1 LTLNKKV
8 IVVTGGAGLLG
19 KEFIREILTNG
30 GTAILTDIKISLAK
44 NFIDK
49 MKIEYPD
56 NFYARNMD
64 ITNKSSINLLIN
76 DILKRYGGIDCLVNN
91 AYPKNKNYGKQIEDV
106 SYEDFSENIS
116 THVGGYF
123 LTSQQFGIFFKNH
136 KGGNIVN
143 IGSVYGTLSPRF
155 QLYEDTEMTMPV
167 EYAAIKSSI
176 IQLTKYFAQY
186 FKKDNIRVNC
196 LSPGGILDNQPESF
210 IRSYN
215 SFCSQKGML
224 DPLDVANTLIFLLS
238 DSSKFITGQNLI
250 IDDGFSL

>member
-1 LTLNKKV
+1 LILNNKV

-19 KEFIREILTNG
+19 KEFIREILTND

-64 ITNKSSINLLIN
+64 ITNKSSINSLIK
-76 DILKRYGGIDCLVNN
+76 DVSKRYKGIDCLVNN
-91 AYPKNKNYGKQIEDV
+91 AYPKNKNYGKQMEDV
-106 SYEDFSENIS
+106 SYKDFSENIS
-116 THVGGYF
+116 AHVGGYF
-123 LTSQQFGIFFKNH
+123 LTSQRFGAFFKNH
-136 KGGNIVN
+136 NGGNIIN
-143 IGSVYGTLSPRF
+143 IGSIYGTLAPRF
-155 QLYEDTEMTMPV
+155 ELYKNTEMTTPV
-167 EYAAIKSSI
+167 EYVAIKASV

-196 LSPGGILDNQPESF
+196 LSPGGIQDNQPKSF
-210 IRSYN
+210 ISAYN
-215 SFCSQKGML
+215 SFCSEKGML
-224 DPLDVANTLIFLLS
+224 DPRDVANTLIFLLS

-250 IDDGFSL
+250 IDDGFTL

>member
-1 LTLNKKV
+1 MFLNNKV

-64 ITNKSSINLLIN
+64 ITNKSSINSLIK
-76 DILKRYGGIDCLVNN
+76 DVSKRYKGIDCLVNN
-91 AYPKNKNYGKQIEDV
+91 AYPKNKNYGKQMEDV
-106 SYEDFSENIS
+106 SYKDFSENIS
-116 THVGGYF
+116 AHVGGYF
-123 LTSQQFGIFFKNH
+123 LTSQRFGAFFKNH
-136 KGGNIVN
+136 NGGNIIN
-143 IGSVYGTLSPRF
+143 IGSIYGTLAPRF
-155 QLYEDTEMTMPV
+155 ELYKNTEMTTPV
-167 EYAAIKSSI
+167 EYVAIKASV

-196 LSPGGILDNQPESF
+196 LSPGGIQDNQPKSF
-210 IRSYN
+210 ISAYN
-215 SFCSQKGML
+215 SFCSEKGML
-224 DPLDVANTLIFLLS
+224 DPRDVANTLIFLLS

-250 IDDGFSL
+250 IDDGFTL

>member
-1 LTLNKKV
+1 MILNNKV

-30 GTAILTDIKISLAK
+30 GIAILTDIKISLAK

-64 ITNKSSINLLIN
+64 ITNKSSIISLIK
-76 DILKRYGGIDCLVNN
+76 DVSKRYKGIDCLVNN
-91 AYPKNKNYGKQIEDV
+91 AYPKNKNYGKQMEDV
-106 SYEDFSENIS
+106 SYKDFSENIS
-116 THVGGYF
+116 AHVGGYF
-123 LTSQQFGIFFKNH
+123 LTSQQFGAFFKNH
-136 KGGNIVN
+136 NGGNIIN
-143 IGSVYGTLSPRF
+143 IGSIYGTLAPRF
-155 QLYEDTEMTMPV
+155 ELYKNTEMTTPV
-167 EYAAIKSSI
+167 EYVAIKASV

-196 LSPGGILDNQPESF
+196 LSPGGIQDNQPKSF
-210 IRSYN
+210 ISAYN
-215 SFCSQKGML
+215 SFCSEKGML
-224 DPLDVANTLIFLLS
+224 DPRDVANTLIFLLS

-250 IDDGFSL
+250 IDDGFTL

>member
-1 LTLNKKV
+1 MILNNKV
-8 IVVTGGAGLLG
+8 IVVTGGSGLLG
-19 KEFIREILTNG
+19 KAFIKEILDYG
-30 GTAILTDIKISLAK
+30 GIAILTDINTSLAQD
-44 NFIDK
+44 FIDK
-49 MKIEYPD
+49 IKVKYP
-56 NFYARNMD
+56 NHFYAANMD
-64 ITNKSSINLLIN
+64 ITNKSSINSLIE
-76 DILKRYGGIDCLVNN
+76 DVSKRYGGIDCIVNN

-143 IGSVYGTLSPRF
+143 IGSVYGTLSPCF
-155 QLYEDTEMTMPV
+155 QLYENTEMTMPV

>member
-1 LTLNKKV
+1 LFLNNKV

-64 ITNKSSINLLIN
+64 ITNKSSINSLIK
-76 DILKRYGGIDCLVNN
+76 DVSKRYKGIDCLVNN
-91 AYPKNKNYGKQIEDV
+91 AYPKNKNYGKKMEEV
-106 SYEDFSENIS
+106 SYKDFSENIS
-116 THVGGYF
+116 AHVGGYF
-123 LTSQQFGIFFKNH
+123 LTSQRFGAFFKNH
-136 KGGNIVN
+136 NGGNIIN
-143 IGSVYGTLSPRF
+143 IGSIYGTLAPRF
-155 QLYEDTEMTMPV
+155 ELYKNTEMTTPV
-167 EYAAIKSSI
+167 EYVAIKASV

-196 LSPGGILDNQPESF
+196 LSPGGIQDNQPKSF
-210 IRSYN
+210 ISAYN
-215 SFCSQKGML
+215 SFCSEKGML
-224 DPLDVANTLIFLLS
+224 DPRDVANTLIFLLS

-250 IDDGFSL
+250 IDDGFTL

>member
-1 LTLNKKV
+1 LILNNKI

-19 KEFIREILTNG
+19 KAFIKEILAHG
-30 GTAILTDIKISLAK
+30 GIAILTDIKISLAQK
-44 NFIDK
+44 FIDEIK
-49 MKIEYPD
+49 VKYPD
-56 NFYARNMD
+56 HFYAVNMD
-64 ITNKSSINLLIN
+64 ITNKSSINSLIN
-76 DILKRYGGIDCLVNN
+76 DISKRYGGIDCLVNN

-136 KGGNIVN
+136 KGGNIIN
-143 IGSVYGTLSPRF
+143 ISSIYGTLAPRF
-155 QLYEDTEMTMPV
+155 ELYKNTEMTVPV

-176 IQLTKYFAQY
+176 IQLSKYFAQY

-210 IRSYN
+210 VRSYN
-215 SFCSQKGML
+215 SFCSKKGML

-250 IDDGFSL
+250 VDDGFSL

>member
-1 LTLNKKV
+1 MILNNKV

-64 ITNKSSINLLIN
+64 ITNKSSIISLIK
-76 DILKRYGGIDCLVNN
+76 DVSKRYKGIDCLVNN
-91 AYPKNKNYGKQIEDV
+91 AYPKNKNYGKQMEDV
-106 SYEDFSENIS
+106 SYKDFSENIS
-116 THVGGYF
+116 AHVGGYF
-123 LTSQQFGIFFKNH
+123 LTSQRFGAFFKNH
-136 KGGNIVN
+136 NGGNIIN
-143 IGSVYGTLSPRF
+143 IGSIYGTLAPRF
-155 QLYEDTEMTMPV
+155 ELYKNTEMTTPV
-167 EYAAIKSSI
+167 EYVAIKASV

-196 LSPGGILDNQPESF
+196 LSPGGIQDNQPKSF
-210 IRSYN
+210 ISAYN
-215 SFCSQKGML
+215 SFCSEKGML
-224 DPLDVANTLIFLLS
+224 DPRDVANTLIFLLS

-250 IDDGFSL
+250 IDDGFTL

>member
-1 LTLNKKV
+1 LILNNKI

-19 KEFIREILTNG
+19 KAFIKEILAHG
-30 GTAILTDIKISLAK
+30 GIAILTDIKISLAQE
-44 NFIDK
+44 FIDEIK
-49 MKIEYPD
+49 VKYPD
-56 NFYARNMD
+56 HFYAVNMD
-64 ITNKSSINLLIN
+64 ITNKSSINSLIN
-76 DILKRYGGIDCLVNN
+76 DISKRYGGIDCLVNN

-136 KGGNIVN
+136 KGGNIIN
-143 IGSVYGTLSPRF
+143 ISSIYGTLAPRF
-155 QLYEDTEMTMPV
+155 ELYKNTEMTVPV

-176 IQLTKYFAQY
+176 IQLSKYFAQY

-210 IRSYN
+210 VRSYN
-215 SFCSQKGML
+215 SFCSKKGML

-250 IDDGFSL
+250 VDDGFSL

>member
-1 LTLNKKV
+1 MILNNKI

-19 KEFIREILTNG
+19 KAFIKEILAHG
-30 GTAILTDIKISLAK
+30 GIAILTDIKISLAQK
-44 NFIDK
+44 FIDEIK
-49 MKIEYPD
+49 VKYPD
-56 NFYARNMD
+56 HFYAVNMD
-64 ITNKSSINLLIN
+64 ITNKSSINSLIN
-76 DILKRYGGIDCLVNN
+76 DISKRYGGIDCLVNN

-136 KGGNIVN
+136 KGGNIIN
-143 IGSVYGTLSPRF
+143 ISSIYGTLAPRF
-155 QLYEDTEMTMPV
+155 ELYKNTEMTVPV

-176 IQLTKYFAQY
+176 IQLSKYFAQY

-210 IRSYN
+210 VRSYN
-215 SFCSQKGML
+215 SFCSKKGML
-224 DPLDVANTLIFLLS
+224 EPLDVANTLIFLLS

-250 IDDGFSL
+250 VDDGFSL

>member
-1 LTLNKKV
+1 MTLKNKV
-8 IVVTGGAGLLG
+8 IVVTGGSGLLG
-19 KEFIREILTNG
+19 KVFIEEILTHG
-30 GTAILTDIKISLAK
+30 GIAILTDIKTSLAK
-44 NFIDK
+44 DFIA
-49 MKIEYPD
+49 KIKVEYPD
-56 NFYARNMD
+56 HFYAVNMD
-64 ITNKSSINLLIN
+64 ITKKSSINSLIN
-76 DILKRYGGIDCLVNN
+76 DVSKRYGGIDCLVNN

-136 KGGNIVN
+136 KGGNIIN
-143 IGSVYGTLSPRF
+143 IGSIYGTLAPRF
-155 QLYEDTEMTMPV
+155 ELYKNTDMTVPV

-210 IRSYN
+210 VRSYN

-250 IDDGFSL
+250 VDDGFSL

>member
-1 LTLNKKV
+1 MILNKKV

-19 KEFIREILTNG
+19 KAFIKEILVHG
-30 GTAILTDIKISLAK
+30 GIAILTDINTSLAQE
-44 NFIDK
+44 FIDEIK
-49 MKIEYPD
+49 VEYPD
-56 NFYARNMD
+56 HFYVANMD
-64 ITNKSSINLLIN
+64 ITNKSSINSLIN
-76 DILKRYGGIDCLVNN
+76 DISKRYGGIDCLVNN

-136 KGGNIVN
+136 KGGNIIN
-143 IGSVYGTLSPRF
+143 IGSIYGTLAPRF
-155 QLYEDTEMTMPV
+155 ELYKNTEMTVPV

-196 LSPGGILDNQPESF
+196 LSPGGVLDNQPESF
-210 IRSYN
+210 VRSYN
-215 SFCSQKGML
+215 SFCSKKGML
-224 DPLDVANTLIFLLS
+224 EPLDVANVLIFLLS

-250 IDDGFSL
+250 VDDGFSL

>member
-1 LTLNKKV
+1 MFLNNKV
-8 IVVTGGAGLLG
+8 IVVTGGAGVLG

-64 ITNKSSINLLIN
+64 ITNKSSINSLIK
-76 DILKRYGGIDCLVNN
+76 DVSKKYKGIDCLVNN
-91 AYPKNKNYGKQIEDV
+91 AYPKNKSYGKKMEDV
-106 SYEDFSENIS
+106 SYKDFSENIS
-116 THVGGYF
+116 AHVGGYF
-123 LTSQQFGIFFKNH
+123 LTSQRFGAFFKNH
-136 KGGNIVN
+136 NGGNIIN
-143 IGSVYGTLSPRF
+143 IGSIYGTLAPRF
-155 QLYEDTEMTMPV
+155 ELYKNTEMTTPV
-167 EYAAIKSSI
+167 EYVAIKASV

-196 LSPGGILDNQPESF
+196 LSPGGIQDNQPKSF
-210 IRSYN
+210 ISAYN
-215 SFCSQKGML
+215 SFCSEKGML
-224 DPLDVANTLIFLLS
+224 DPRDVANTLIFLLS

-250 IDDGFSL
+250 IDDGFTL

>member
-1 LTLNKKV
+1 MILNNKV

-19 KEFIREILTNG
+19 KAFIKEILAHG
-30 GTAILTDIKISLAK
+30 GIAILTDIQTSLAQD
-44 NFIDK
+44 FIDEIK
-49 MKIEYPD
+49 AEYPD
-56 NFYARNMD
+56 QFYAANMD
-64 ITNKSSINLLIN
+64 ITNKPSINSLIK
-76 DILKRYGGIDCLVNN
+76 DVSKRYGGIDCLVNN

-155 QLYEDTEMTMPV
+155 QLYEDTEITMPV

-215 SFCSQKGML
+215 YFCSQKGML

>member
-64 ITNKSSINLLIN
+64 ITNKSSINSLIK
-76 DILKRYGGIDCLVNN
+76 DVSKKYKGIDCLVNN
-91 AYPKNKNYGKQIEDV
+91 AYPKNKNYGKQMEDV
-106 SYEDFSENIS
+106 SYKDFSENIS
-116 THVGGYF
+116 AHVGGYF
-123 LTSQQFGIFFKNH
+123 LTSQRFGAFFKNH
-136 KGGNIVN
+136 NGGNIIN
-143 IGSVYGTLSPRF
+143 IGSIYGTLAPRF
-155 QLYEDTEMTMPV
+155 ELYKNTEMTTPV
-167 EYAAIKSSI
+167 EYVAIKASV

-196 LSPGGILDNQPESF
+196 LSPGGIQDNQPKSF
-210 IRSYN
+210 ISAYN
-215 SFCSQKGML
+215 SFCSEKGML
-224 DPLDVANTLIFLLS
+224 DPRDVANTLIFLLS

-250 IDDGFSL
+250 IDDGFTL

>member
-1 LTLNKKV
+1 MILNKKV

-19 KEFIREILTNG
+19 KAFIKEILAHG
-30 GTAILTDIKISLAK
+30 GIAILTDIKISLAQE
-44 NFIDK
+44 FIDEIK
-49 MKIEYPD
+49 VEYPD
-56 NFYARNMD
+56 HFYAVNMD
-64 ITNKSSINLLIN
+64 ITNKSSINSLIN
-76 DILKRYGGIDCLVNN
+76 DISKRYGGIDCLVNN

-136 KGGNIVN
+136 KGGNIIN
-143 IGSVYGTLSPRF
+143 ISSIYGTLAPRF
-155 QLYEDTEMTMPV
+155 ELYKNTEMTVPV

-176 IQLTKYFAQY
+176 IQLSKYFAQY

>member
-1 LTLNKKV
+1 MILNNKI

-19 KEFIREILTNG
+19 KAFIKEILAHG
-30 GTAILTDIKISLAK
+30 GIAILTDIKISLAQK
-44 NFIDK
+44 FIDEIK
-49 MKIEYPD
+49 VKYPD
-56 NFYARNMD
+56 HFYAVNMD
-64 ITNKSSINLLIN
+64 ITNKSSINSLIN
-76 DILKRYGGIDCLVNN
+76 DISKRYGGIDCLVNN

-136 KGGNIVN
+136 KGGNIIN
-143 IGSVYGTLSPRF
+143 ISSIYGTLAPRF
-155 QLYEDTEMTMPV
+155 ELYKNTEMTVPV

-176 IQLTKYFAQY
+176 IQLSKYFAQY

-210 IRSYN
+210 VRSYN
-215 SFCSQKGML
+215 SFCSKKGML

-250 IDDGFSL
+250 VDDGFSL

>member
-1 LTLNKKV
+1 MTLNKKV

-64 ITNKSSINLLIN
+64 ITNNSSINSLIK
-76 DILKRYGGIDCLVNN
+76 DVSKRHSGIDCLVNN
-91 AYPKNKNYGKQIEDV
+91 AYPKNKNYGKQMEDV
-106 SYEDFSENIS
+106 SYKDFSENIS
-116 THVGGYF
+116 AHVGGYF
-123 LTSQQFGIFFKNH
+123 LTSQRFGAFFKNH
-136 KGGNIVN
+136 NGGNIIN
-143 IGSVYGTLSPRF
+143 IGSIYGTLAPRF
-155 QLYEDTEMTMPV
+155 ELYKNTEMTTPV
-167 EYAAIKSSI
+167 EYVAIKASV

-196 LSPGGILDNQPESF
+196 LSPGGIQDNQPKSF
-210 IRSYN
+210 ISAYN
-215 SFCSQKGML
+215 SFCSEKGML
-224 DPLDVANTLIFLLS
+224 DPRDVANTLIFLLS

-250 IDDGFSL
+250 IDDGFTL

>member
-1 LTLNKKV
+1 MILNNKV

-19 KEFIREILTNG
+19 KAFIKEILAHG
-30 GTAILTDIKISLAK
+30 GIAILTDINTSLAQE
-44 NFIDK
+44 FIDEIK
-49 MKIEYPD
+49 VEYPD
-56 NFYARNMD
+56 HFYVANMD
-64 ITNKSSINLLIN
+64 ITNKSSINSLIN
-76 DILKRYGGIDCLVNN
+76 DISKRYGGIDCLVNN

-136 KGGNIVN
+136 KGGNIIN
-143 IGSVYGTLSPRF
+143 ISSIYGTLAPRF
-155 QLYEDTEMTMPV
+155 ELYKNTEMTVPV

-176 IQLTKYFAQY
+176 IQLSKYFAQY

-210 IRSYN
+210 VRSYN
-215 SFCSQKGML
+215 SFCSKKGML
-224 DPLDVANTLIFLLS
+224 DPLNVANTLIFLLS

-250 IDDGFSL
+250 VDDGFSL

>member
-1 LTLNKKV
+1 MFLNNKV

-19 KEFIREILTNG
+19 KEFIREILTND

-64 ITNKSSINLLIN
+64 ITNKSSINSLIK
-76 DILKRYGGIDCLVNN
+76 DVSKRYKGIDCLVNN
-91 AYPKNKNYGKQIEDV
+91 AYPKNKNYGKQMEDV
-106 SYEDFSENIS
+106 SYKDFSENIS
-116 THVGGYF
+116 AHVGGYF
-123 LTSQQFGIFFKNH
+123 LTSQRFGAFFKNH
-136 KGGNIVN
+136 NGGNIIN
-143 IGSVYGTLSPRF
+143 IGSIYGTLAPRF
-155 QLYEDTEMTMPV
+155 ELYKNTEMTTPV
-167 EYAAIKSSI
+167 EYVAIKASV

-196 LSPGGILDNQPESF
+196 LSPGGIQDSQPKSF
-210 IRSYN
+210 ISAYN
-215 SFCSQKGML
+215 SFCSEKGML
-224 DPLDVANTLIFLLS
+224 DPRDVANTLIFLLS

-250 IDDGFSL
+250 IDDGFTL

>member
-1 LTLNKKV
+1 MFLNNKV

-19 KEFIREILTNG
+19 KEFIMEILTNG

-64 ITNKSSINLLIN
+64 ITNKSSIISLIK
-76 DILKRYGGIDCLVNN
+76 DVSKRYKGIDCLVNN
-91 AYPKNKNYGKQIEDV
+91 AYPKNKNYGKQMEDV
-106 SYEDFSENIS
+106 SYKDFSENIS
-116 THVGGYF
+116 AHVGGYF
-123 LTSQQFGIFFKNH
+123 LTSQRFGAFFKNH
-136 KGGNIVN
+136 NGGNIIN
-143 IGSVYGTLSPRF
+143 IGSIYGTLAPRF
-155 QLYEDTEMTMPV
+155 ELYKNTEMTTPV
-167 EYAAIKSSI
+167 EYVAIKASV

-196 LSPGGILDNQPESF
+196 LSPGGIQDNQPKSF
-210 IRSYN
+210 ISAYN
-215 SFCSQKGML
+215 SFCSEKGML
-224 DPLDVANTLIFLLS
+224 DPRDVANTLIFLLS

-250 IDDGFSL
+250 IDDGFTL

>member
-1 LTLNKKV
+1 LILNNKV

-19 KEFIREILTNG
+19 KAFIKEILAHG
-30 GTAILTDIKISLAK
+30 GIAILTDIQTSLAQD
-44 NFIDK
+44 FIDEIK
-49 MKIEYPD
+49 VEYPD
-56 NFYARNMD
+56 QFYAANMD
-64 ITNKSSINLLIN
+64 ITNKPSINSLIKN
-76 DILKRYGGIDCLVNN
+76 VSKRYGGIDCLVNN
-91 AYPKNKNYGKQIEDV
+91 AYPKNKNYGKKIEDV

-143 IGSVYGTLSPRF
+143 IGSVYGTLSPCF
-155 QLYEDTEMTMPV
+155 QLYENTEMTMPV